1 MQAVTVAEAQRE
13 LPHLMELV
21 NAGEDVVIT
30 RQGIPVARLVQT
42 KPQPEEKG
50 DLKCALAELADMRAN
65 QAMTPSSVELIREM
79 REGQPGQPG

>member
-1 MQAVTVAEAQRE
+1 
-13 LPHLMELV
+13 MELV

-50 DLKCALAELADMRAN
+50 DLKRALAELADMRTN
-65 QAMTPSSVELIREM
+65 QAMTPSSVDLIREM
-79 REGQPGQPG
+79 REGRY